1 MTTFTSGLPTELIK
15 ERECNDIEEAQALA
29 GKEVANTGGFSVPV
43 IMFRQGNRINLT
55 GAIPMSWVSSR
66 LAARSADRKGQ
77 IHETL
82 SAWNRPEDPDHA
94 ETIAKYL
101 KENHDKKYIL
111 PPLTLNVQQPVNLY
125 ILNVPSTIRPAYLVI
140 PATAKLAITDGQH
153 RRSGIIRALQALEA
167 AGEEGT
173 LPADAIAVMITCE
186 TETAQIHQDFAD
198 CSKTKALP
206 PSLLAVYDR
215 RNPANRLVIEL
226 AEMCPLF
233 KGRIDS
239 TNATLS
245 KKSTFLFLTNQVR
258 QLVKELLAGSYALA
272 DVEFEKRA
280 IELLLHTDT
289 RFQEER
295 DRFAVYINYLT
306 EVIPVW
312 KEIAAL
318 PPATM
323 QASQIPVKRAEGWV
337 CLTATG
343 LNLIGRVGHHIF
355 RKKELE
361 ENWKQYAERLGTKID
376 WSREADIWQGSIV
389 QEGKKGLRILTA
401 RTPLMNAF
409 EKVCQQIGLPAAQ
422 SQSGNV

>member
-1 MTTFTSGLPTELIK
+1 MATTFTSGLPAELVK
-15 ERECNDIEEAQALA
+15 DRPCNDIEEAQTLA

-55 GAIPMSWVSSR
+55 GAIPFSWVSSR
-66 LAARSADRKGQ
+66 LATRSADKKGQ

-94 ETIAKYL
+94 EAISKYL

-125 ILNVPSTIRPAYLVI
+125 TLNVPSTIRPAYLVI
-140 PATAKLAITDGQH
+140 PATAKLAITDGQP
-153 RRSGIIRALQALEA
+153 RRSGIIKALQALEA
-167 AGEEGT
+167 SGAEGA
-173 LPADAIAVMITCE
+173 LPSDAIAVMITCE
-186 TETAQIHQDFAD
+186 TDTAQIHQDFAD

-226 AEMCPLF
+226 AERCPFF

-239 TNATLS
+239 TNSTLS

-272 DVEFEKRA
+272 DVDFEKRA
-280 IELLLHTDT
+280 LELLLHTDD
-289 RFQEER
+289 RFQEELE
-295 DRFAVYINYLT
+295 RFSTYINYLT
-306 EVIPVW
+306 NVIPVW

-343 LNLIGRVGHHIF
+343 LNLIGRVGHRIF
-355 RKKELE
+355 TKKELDA
-361 ENWKQYAERLGTKID
+361 NWKQYADKLGTEID
-376 WSREADIWQGSIV
+376 WRRESDVWQGNIV
-389 QEGKKGLRILTA
+389 QEGKKGLRILTQQ
-401 RTPLMNAF
+401 TPLKNAF
-409 EKVCQQIGLPAAQ
+409 EKVCQQIGL
-422 SQSGNV
+422 STS